1 MRYTNN
7 FVIHTTEQL
16 IDINKGLKN
25 FEANMTITSENEDD
39 QFDIVIVTQK
49 QLDDTNFTLN
59 YKQINHYISINVKSN
74 KQEENDYVLVIRSSN
89 KVKVEIAIDI
99 VNLDENVE
107 DVQEVNEEASFE
119 NDEIMSEVGIDN
131 DDIISDIDMNEM
143 ENNIELS
150 NKVDEVENIIE
161 NYTDDNKDNKDNK
174 VSKGKYKRYLK
185 YLFILLLVGGC
196 VYFLFFTNSSK
207 KKDDGKK
214 KLKIE
219 SDEILDSVES
229 VEPLSITD
237 KSSPKTEPS
246 KKSKKSRSI
255 KVSKEGGNES
265 LLEQLRRIREN

>member
-1 MRYTNN
+1 
-7 FVIHTTEQL
+7 
-16 IDINKGLKN
+16 
-25 FEANMTITSENEDD
+25 MTITSENEDD
-39 QFDIVIVTQK
+39 QFDIVIVTQR

-59 YKQINHYISINVKSN
+59 YKKINHYISINVKSN
-74 KQEENDYVLVIRSSN
+74 KQEENDYVLVIRSNN

-107 DVQEVNEEASFE
+107 DVQEVNEDVSFE
-119 NDEIMSEVGIDN
+119 NDEIMSEEGIDN

-161 NYTDDNKDNKDNK
+161 NYTDDNKDNKGKDNK

-207 KKDDGKK
+207 KKTKEK
-214 KLKIE
+214 
-219 SDEILDSVES
+219 
-229 VEPLSITD
+229 
-237 KSSPKTEPS
+237 
-246 KKSKKSRSI
+246 RS
-255 KVSKEGGNES
+255 
-265 LLEQLRRIREN
+265 